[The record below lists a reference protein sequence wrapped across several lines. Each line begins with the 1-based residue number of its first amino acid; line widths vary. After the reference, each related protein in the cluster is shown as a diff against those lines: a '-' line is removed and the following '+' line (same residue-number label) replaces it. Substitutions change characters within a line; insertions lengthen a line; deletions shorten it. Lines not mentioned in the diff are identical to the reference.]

1 MGLWIIWGFWVLAIF
16 YLLVFFVKAR
26 YAFAHKEHD
35 ETTSTLP
42 QSAPSEG
49 VSVIICARNELA
61 NLQALLPLL
70 YQQDYD
76 NYEIIVVEDC
86 STDGSLDFL
95 LAEKS
100 KNPKLK
106 IVWLRHRPRHIRGK
120 KYALSLGI
128 RAARHDRLLLTDADC
143 RPLSDTWV
151 AGMASQLQEPY
162 QIVLGYSPYLR
173 QSGLLNAYIRYETLL
188 TGGMYLTAALDGYPY
203 MGVGR
208 NLAYRKSLFMQHK
221 GFYPHLHIT
230 GGDDDLFVN
239 RHATAE
245 NTTTVTAK
253 SCQVYSKPKTSW
265 QQYYRQ
271 KLRHLSVG
279 RYYKKK
285 DQRWVGFFSASHF
298 IFWMGLFSLILVGHE
313 PIFII
318 SGLMT
323 KWFSQFLFLRITVDK
338 LKDPINLALLP
349 ILDFLYV
356 IYYVIL
362 GIRALSSNN
371 TEWN

>member
-1 MGLWIIWGFWVLAIF
+1 MGLWIIWGIWMLAIL
-16 YLLVFFVKAR
+16 YLLVFFEKAR
-26 YAFAHKEHD
+26 RALTHKD
-35 ETTSTLP
+35 YDKKNIPPP
-42 QSAPSEG
+42 QSVPSEG
-49 VSVIICARNELA
+49 VSIIVCAHNELA
-61 NLQALLPLL
+61 NLQQLLPLL
-70 YQQDYD
+70 YQQNYD

-100 KNPKLK
+100 KNPKLR

-143 RPLSDTWV
+143 RPLSDIWV
-151 AGMASQLQEPY
+151 AGMASQLKEPH
-162 QIVLGYSPYLR
+162 QIVLGYSPY
-173 QSGLLNAYIRYETLL
+173 QPESGLLNTYIRYETLL
-188 TGGMYLTAALDGYPY
+188 TGGMYLSAALNGHPY

-221 GFYPHLHIT
+221 GFCQHLHIT

-253 SCQVYSKPKTSW
+253 SCQVYSIPKTSW
-265 QQYYRQ
+265 RQYYRQ
-271 KLRHLSVG
+271 KIRHLSVG

-285 DQRWVGFFSASHF
+285 DQRWLGLFSASHF
-298 IFWMGLFSLILVGHE
+298 IFWIGLFGLIPGEHE

-323 KWFSQFLFLRITVDK
+323 KWFSQFLFLKTTTTK

-356 IYYVIL
+356 IYYVVL